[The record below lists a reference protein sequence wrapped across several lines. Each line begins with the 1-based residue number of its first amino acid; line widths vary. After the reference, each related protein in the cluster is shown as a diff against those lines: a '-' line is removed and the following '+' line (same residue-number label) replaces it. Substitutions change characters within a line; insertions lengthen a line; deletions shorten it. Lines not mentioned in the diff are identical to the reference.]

1 MPTAD
6 TVPQEVVQQVA
17 EYFSILSEPMRLR
30 ILNLLREGEKCV
42 QELVEATATSQ
53 ANVSKH
59 LKVMLQA
66 GILSRRSE
74 GTSAYYKV
82 EDELIFE
89 LCNLVCDRLATAGK
103 DRSDADHHADA
114 DHQGELLAVVAVGG
128 DAGVGAEGDLHAGR
142 VHAAE
147 HVLHLRPGFE
157 QSHINAEVGQHVSYG
172 AAAGARA
179 REMERVDQQAHV
191 ARTAVG
197 NHALRIGNRLER
209 AHGHELERNA
219 HAGIVGAMV
228 LSDVLRPSARARQRR
243 NQRW

>member
-1 MPTAD
+1 MQTAD
-6 TVPQEVVQQVA
+6 PVPQEVVQQVS

-89 LCNLVCDRLATAGK
+89 LCNLVCDRLAT
-103 DRSDADHHADA
+103 RI
-114 DHQGELLAVVAVGG
+114 E
-128 DAGVGAEGDLHAGR
+128 
-142 VHAAE
+142 
-147 HVLHLRPGFE
+147 
-157 QSHINAEVGQHVSYG
+157 
-172 AAAGARA
+172 
-179 REMERVDQQAHV
+179 QQARHF
-191 ARTAVG
+191 RDFSLI
-197 NHALRIGNRLER
+197 NKE
-209 AHGHELERNA
+209 
-219 HAGIVGAMV
+219 
-228 LSDVLRPSARARQRR
+228 
-243 NQRW
+243 